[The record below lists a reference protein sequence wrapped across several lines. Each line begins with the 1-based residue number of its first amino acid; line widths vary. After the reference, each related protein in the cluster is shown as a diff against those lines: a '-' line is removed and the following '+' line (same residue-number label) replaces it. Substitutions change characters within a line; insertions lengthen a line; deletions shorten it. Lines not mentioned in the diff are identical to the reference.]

1 MAMSKCKECGKSIS
15 TLAKTCPGCGAPN
28 PTGKSSSQKSKK
40 ENYKPKGT
48 VQILAAIGLVI
59 AILWTAKGLFQAGSA
74 GYKEVKNKIEKSD
87 KKKSAQNKIWKKEFT
102 CEGEIISSYRG
113 DTSSSGMFIDEYTI
127 TYGSNNKIDL
137 LYLNSNNYYGRRDL
151 LRDIS
156 VSSSSITIR
165 DQNWTLGEG
174 RDQFK
179 FELYEAKISI
189 NSGTFAGR
197 IYGEIDRTA
206 LNASFNGK
214 CFGLD
219 KIKIR

>member
-28 PTGKSSSQKSKK
+28 PTGKASSSKSKT
-40 ENYKPKGT
+40 ENYKPKGAI
-48 VQILAAIGLVI
+48 QILAAIGLVI

-87 KKKSAQNKIWKKEFT
+87 KKKSVQNKIWKKEFT

-127 TYGSNNKIDL
+127 SYDSNNRIHL
-137 LYLNSNNYYGRRDL
+137 LYLNSNNYYGRRNVID
-151 LRDIS
+151 DIT
-156 VSSSSITIR
+156 VTSSSITIR
-165 DQNWTLGEG
+165 DRNYTLGEG

-179 FELYEAKISI
+179 FELYESKISI

-219 KIKIR
+219 KINIR